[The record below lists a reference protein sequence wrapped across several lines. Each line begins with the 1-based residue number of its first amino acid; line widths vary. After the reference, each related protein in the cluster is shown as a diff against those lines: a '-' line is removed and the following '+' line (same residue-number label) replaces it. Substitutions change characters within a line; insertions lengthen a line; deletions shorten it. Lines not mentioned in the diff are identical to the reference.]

1 MDYITKGNVLTA
13 IPFPFV
19 VCFPEVYIQILVE
32 SEVKADPGFLTYTST
47 FWCERSPFGCAH
59 VARLT
64 SGYTI
69 VGVIVAGVLT
79 TFVPL
84 VLALAFPTFD
94 A

>member
-19 VCFPEVYIQILVE
+19 VCFPEVYIQILVKGE
-32 SEVKADPGFLTYTST
+32 LKAGPGFLAYPSNLR
-47 FWCERSPFGCAH
+47 CERSPFGCVH

-69 VGVIVAGVLT
+69 VDVIVAGVQT

-84 VLALAFPTFD
+84 VLALAFPKLD

>member
-1 MDYITKGNVLTA
+1 MDYITKGNVLTV

-19 VCFPEVYIQILVE
+19 VCFPEVYIQILVKGE
-32 SEVKADPGFLTYTST
+32 LKADPGFLTYPST
-47 FWCERSPFGCAH
+47 FRCERSPFGCAH

-69 VGVIVAGVLT
+69 VDVSVAGVQT

-84 VLALAFPTFD
+84 VLALTFPKLD